1 MKTINVFITKKL
13 GMKKLIVAAFLLVS
27 ATGFAQTF
35 QLGIKGGV
43 NISNFTGGD
52 FKDLDNKAL
61 VGFHAGGFVSFFF
74 GDHLALQPEVLFSS
88 QGAKLESAGEEQNLK
103 VSYVNIPVLLKY
115 RFTGGFY
122 LEAGP
127 QIGFKVSEKTDDMP
141 IDDFAKSTDISIA
154 GGLGWHSD
162 MGLGIGARYT
172 AGISKVGDFDAGD
185 IDPDFKNGVIQ
196 ISLFYTLFN
205 NNKNK

>member
-1 MKTINVFITKKL
+1 
-13 GMKKLIVAAFLLVS
+13 MKKIIIAALLLAS

-43 NISNFTGGD
+43 NVSNFTGGD
-52 FKDLDNKAL
+52 FKDVDKKAL

-88 QGAKLESAGEEQNLK
+88 QGAKIDDAGDEQNLK
-103 VSYVNIPVLLKY
+103 ISYINVPVMLKY

-122 LEAGP
+122 VEVGP
-127 QIGFKVSEKTDDMP
+127 QIGFKVSEDIDDMP
-141 IDDFAKSTDISIA
+141 VEDFAKSTDLSVA
-154 GGLGWHSD
+154 GGVGFHSS

-185 IDPDFKNGVIQ
+185 IDPDFRNGVIQ
-196 ISLFYTLFN
+196 VSLFYTLFN
-205 NNKNK
+205 NKK

>member
-1 MKTINVFITKKL
+1 MKRL
-13 GMKKLIVAAFLLVS
+13 LVAAFLLVS

-52 FKDLDNKAL
+52 FKDLDKKSL
-61 VGFHAGGFVSFFF
+61 VGFHAGGFVSFFL
-74 GDHLALQPEVLFSS
+74 GDHFAIQPEVLFSS
-88 QGAKLESAGEEQNLK
+88 QGAKLDNAGDEQNLK
-103 VSYVNIPVLLKY
+103 VSYVNVPVMLKY

-127 QIGFKVSEKTDDMP
+127 QIGFKVSEDTDDMT
-141 IDDFAKSTDISIA
+141 IGDFAKSTDLSIA
-154 GGLGWHSD
+154 GGLGFHSD

-172 AGISKVGDFDAGD
+172 AGLSKVGDFSVGD
-185 IDPDFKNGVIQ
+185 FDPDFKNGVLQ

-205 NNKNK
+205 NNKK

>member
-1 MKTINVFITKKL
+1 MKRI
-13 GMKKLIVAAFLLVS
+13 IVAAFLLVS

-52 FKDLDNKAL
+52 FKDLDKKSL
-61 VGFHAGGFVSFFF
+61 VGFHAGGFVSFFL
-74 GDHLALQPEVLFSS
+74 GDHFAIQPEVLFSS
-88 QGAKLESAGEEQNLK
+88 QGAKIDNAGDEQNLK
-103 VSYVNIPVLLKY
+103 ISYVNVPVMLKY

-127 QIGFKVSEKTDDMP
+127 QIGFKVSEDTDDMP
-141 IDDFAKSTDISIA
+141 INDFAKSTDLSIA
-154 GGLGWHSD
+154 GGLGFHSN
-162 MGLGIGARYT
+162 MGLGVGARYT
-172 AGISKVGDFDAGD
+172 AGISKVGDFSVGD
-185 IDPDFKNGVIQ
+185 FDPDFKNGVLQ

-205 NNKNK
+205 NNKK

>member
-1 MKTINVFITKKL
+1 MKRL
-13 GMKKLIVAAFLLVS
+13 LVAAFLLVS

-52 FKDLDNKAL
+52 FKDLDKKSL
-61 VGFHAGGFVSFFF
+61 VGFHAGGFVSFFL
-74 GDHLALQPEVLFSS
+74 GDHFAIQPEVLFSS
-88 QGAKLESAGEEQNLK
+88 QGAKLDNAGDEQNLR
-103 VSYVNIPVLLKY
+103 VSYVNVPVLLKY

-127 QIGFKVSEKTDDMP
+127 QIGFKVSEDTDDMT
-141 IDDFAKSTDISIA
+141 ISDFAKSTDLSIA
-154 GGLGWHSD
+154 GGLGFHSN
-162 MGLGIGARYT
+162 MGLGVGARYT
-172 AGISKVGDFDAGD
+172 AGVSKVGDFNAGD
-185 IDPDFKNGVIQ
+185 FDPDFKNGVLQ

-205 NNKNK
+205 NNKK

>member
-1 MKTINVFITKKL
+1 
-13 GMKKLIVAAFLLVS
+13 MKKLIVAALLLVS

-43 NISNFTGGD
+43 NISNFTGGN
-52 FKDLDNKAL
+52 FENLDKKAL
-61 VGFHAGGFVSFFF
+61 VGFHGGGFVSFFF

-88 QGAKLESAGEEQNLK
+88 QGAKIKDAGDEQNLK
-103 VSYVNIPVLLKY
+103 VSYINVPVLLKY

-127 QIGFKVSEKTDDMP
+127 QIGFKVSEDTDDQQV
-141 IDDFAKSTDISIA
+141 DDFFKSTDLSIA
-154 GGLGWHSD
+154 GGLGFHSST
-162 MGLGIGARYT
+162 GLGIGARYT
-172 AGISKVGDFDAGD
+172 AGLSKTGDFDAGD

-205 NNKNK
+205 NNKK